1 MTVTLAGLPAIV
13 KLGAR
18 TTWPKIAEVL
28 AEKFESPAYAAVI
41 EWVPTA
47 SVDVVKEA
55 APLVFS
61 VAVPRETVPSRKA
74 TVPVGVPEL
83 ADEIVAVKVTGA
95 PLDVEGAELSKAV
108 VVAAA
113 AVECMVSVTAA
124 EVLEVKLESA
134 P

>member
-1 MTVTLAGLPAIV
+1 
-13 KLGAR
+13 
-18 TTWPKIAEVL
+18 
-28 AEKFESPAYAAVI
+28 
-41 EWVPTA
+41 VPTA

-61 VAVPRETVPSRKA
+61 VAVPSEIVPSRKT

-83 ADEIVAVKVTGA
+83 EEVIVAVKVTGA

-108 VVAAA
+108 AVAAA

-124 EVLEVKLESA
+124 EVLAVKLESA

>member
-18 TTWPKIAEVL
+18 TSWLKIVEVL
-28 AEKFESPAYAAVI
+28 AAKLESPPYAAVI

-47 SVDVVKEA
+47 SVEIVKEA
-55 APLVFS
+55 APLMFS
-61 VAVPRETVPSRKA
+61 VAVPSEIVPSRKA
-74 TVPVGVPEL
+74 TVPVGAPEL
-83 ADEIVAVKVTGA
+83 EEVIVAVNVTGA

-124 EVLEVKLESA
+124 EVLAVKLESA